1 MKKYLLNFNNLL
13 GFSALFVAAC
23 AAFFSIWGIG
33 LLFSGASISSMIMA
47 SSLELGKLVA
57 TSFLYR
63 FWKRTQSLLKTYLC
77 IAVVVLMGITSL
89 GIFGYLT
96 SAYQQSSVQYSMM
109 QDQIITLESQKKSYV
124 EKIDDVKKR
133 VESLSVLRKNQED
146 RLSQI
151 NTNTL
156 LARNIIQFRQVQDQT
171 MELIDQTDKNIKT
184 ENEKSQNFLSEIEA
198 IDKKI
203 NDVKLSS
210 SSSKDIQTFKFV
222 AEAMNVDLNTVV
234 KWFILILIFVFDPL
248 AVALVLAYNVAMAKE
263 YAIYSDTDDGEI
275 ASNVSSSAMDIKP
288 QENTSTQTEPST
300 PQVQPSVESQSTV
313 DPQQSIAS
321 NPNTLT
327 EKPKQ
332 DEFFKLN
339 FAHR

>member
-1 MKKYLLNFNNLL
+1 
-13 GFSALFVAAC
+13 
-23 AAFFSIWGIG
+23 
-33 LLFSGASISSMIMA
+33 MA

-133 VESLSVLRKNQED
+133 IESLSVLRKNQED
-146 RLSQI
+146 RLSQV

-184 ENEKSQNFLSEIEA
+184 ENDKSQNFLSEIEA

-210 SSSKDIQTFKFV
+210 SSAKDIQTFKFV
-222 AEAMNVDLNTVV
+222 ADAMNVDLNTVV

-275 ASNVSSSAMDIKP
+275 PSTVSSSAMDIKP

-300 PQVQPSVESQSTV
+300 PPVQPSVESQSTIES
-313 DPQQSIAS
+313 QQPIAS
-321 NPNTLT
+321 TPT
-327 EKPKQ
+327 EKSKQ